1 MQAIKSDANKYKQL
15 AFVQVCTGFGGI
27 PFENKSLTSDEY
39 WRNPIIAEQEA
50 ALSSGVGKKQV
61 KENTEAE
68 LGPLLKMI
76 DRFNKR

>member
-1 MQAIKSDANKYKQL
+1 M
-15 AFVQVCTGFGGI
+15 CTGFGGI

-50 ALSSGVGKKQV
+50 ASMVGMEKKKV

>member
-1 MQAIKSDANKYKQL
+1 M
-15 AFVQVCTGFGGI
+15 
-27 PFENKSLTSDEY
+27 
-39 WRNPIIAEQEA
+39 
-50 ALSSGVGKKQV
+50 VGMEKKKV